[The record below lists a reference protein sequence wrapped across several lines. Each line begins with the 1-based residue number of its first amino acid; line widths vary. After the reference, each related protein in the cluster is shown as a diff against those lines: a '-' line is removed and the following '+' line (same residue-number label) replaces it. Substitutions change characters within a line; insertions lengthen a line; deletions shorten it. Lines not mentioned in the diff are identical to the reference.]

1 MKRLILILLLYST
14 YSYAVDFEFGLG
26 SSWFRPNING
36 PVFNVSLRHQF

>member
-14 YSYAVDFEFGLG
+14 YSYAVDFD
-26 SSWFRPNING
+26 G